1 MHQFSDRHIGSSA
14 QDSQLMLDT
23 LGLDCLDDLIRQT
36 IPAHI
41 LAEDKIR
48 LDAPLSEW
56 EALQRLQQ
64 IASRNQV
71 WRSYIGMGYANTIT
85 PPVIQRNILENP
97 NWYTPYT
104 PYQAEISQGRL
115 EALLNFQTMVIDLT
129 GMEIANASL
138 LDEATATAEAMT
150 MIYGLHEAKGD
161 RFWVSDQCHPQTIA
175 VVKTRA
181 LPLGIKVEVG
191 NWQELPLDPSCF
203 GILLSYPTTEGKVE
217 DYENLVQ
224 QAHAQG
230 TRVIVATDLLAL
242 TLLKPPGEWGADVVV
257 GNSQRF
263 GVPLGFGGPH
273 AAFFA
278 TREAYKRQ
286 VPGRIVGVSRD
297 RHGRPALRLALQTRE
312 QHIRREK
319 ATSNIC
325 TAQVL
330 LAVMAS
336 MYAVYHGAEGLRQIA
351 ERIHQSTISLA
362 RGIES
367 LGFPL
372 AHSVFFD
379 TIKVLLG
386 AVPLGQIIQRASNY
400 RINLRPYPA
409 DNAVGITLD
418 ETVCNHDLQHLL
430 MIFAGE
436 GETLPVKQSNLP
448 SPIPTALQRS
458 SPYLTHPTFQR
469 YRTETEL
476 LRYIQQLQNKDI
488 SLTHGMIP
496 LGSCT
501 MKLNATAEMLPISW
515 AEFNQIHPFAPAE
528 QTAGYQILIDQ
539 LGEWLKEIT
548 GLAGI
553 SFQPNAGSQG
563 EYAGL
568 LAIQAYHR
576 ARGQEQRRVCLIP
589 QSAHGTNPASAVM
602 AGMRVIS
609 VQCDRNGNVDIAD
622 LKAKAAQH
630 QHELSALMVTYPSTH
645 GVFEEGITEI
655 CDIIHYYGG
664 QVYMDGAN
672 LNAMVGLCRP
682 ADLGIDVCH
691 LNLHKTFCI
700 PHGGGGPGVGPIGV
714 KSHLIPF
721 LPSTELD
728 GGIRVSAAPWG
739 SASILPISWM
749 YIAMMGA
756 KGLTQATKVA
766 ILHANYIAHRLAP
779 HYPILYT
786 GKHGFVA
793 HECIIDLRPCKTTAG
808 IEVDDI
814 AKRLIDYGFHAPTVS
829 WPVVG
834 TMMIEPTE
842 SESKAELDR
851 FCSAMISIKEEIE
864 AIAAGMLDR
873 HNNPLKNAPHT
884 AYDLICEPWQYPY
897 SRQLGAYP
905 ADWLKHHKYWPPVS
919 RIDNAYGDR
928 HLFCTC
934 PPVSDMETE

>member
-1 MHQFSDRHIGSSA
+1 MPQFSDRHIGSSA
-14 QDSQLMLDT
+14 QDMQLMLDS
-23 LGLDCLDDLIRQT
+23 LGLESLDDLIQKT
-36 IPAHI
+36 IPPQL
-41 LAEDKIR
+41 LAKHP
-48 LDAPLSEW
+48 LQLPAPLSEW
-56 EALQRLQQ
+56 EALQRLKD

-115 EALLNFQTMVIDLT
+115 EALLNFQTMVVDLT
-129 GMEIANASL
+129 GMEMANASL

-150 MIYGLHEAKGD
+150 MLYGLHEAKGD
-161 RFWVSDQCHPQTIA
+161 RFWVSAQCHPQTIA

-191 NWQELPLDPSCF
+191 NWQELQLDPSYF

-230 TRVIVATDLLAL
+230 ARVIVATDLLAL

-273 AAFFA
+273 AGFFA
-278 TREAYKRQ
+278 TKEAYKRQ
-286 VPGRIVGVSRD
+286 VPGRIVGLSQD
-297 RHGRPALRLALQTRE
+297 SKGRPALRLALQTRE

-330 LAVMAS
+330 LAVMAG
-336 MYAVYHGAEGLRQIA
+336 MYTVYHGAEGLQQIA
-351 ERIHQSTISLA
+351 QQIHQSTISLA
-362 RGIES
+362 QGIEN
-367 LGFPL
+367 LGFTL

-379 TIKVLLG
+379 TIKVYLG
-386 AVPLGQIIQRASNY
+386 NITLSEIKQRCSTY
-400 RINLRPYPA
+400 RINLRPYPE

-418 ETVCNHDLQHLL
+418 ETVSDRDLHHLL

-436 GETLPVKQSNLP
+436 GETLPLKQANLP
-448 SPIPTALQRS
+448 SPIPAVLQRS
-458 SPYLTHPTFQR
+458 SSYLTHPTFQR

-476 LRYIQQLQNKDI
+476 LRYMQQLQSKDI

-515 AEFNQIHPFAPAE
+515 AEFNQIHPFAPAD
-528 QTAGYQILIDQ
+528 QTTGYQILIEE

-548 GLAGI
+548 GFAGI

-568 LAIQAYHR
+568 LAIQAYQR

-602 AGMRVIS
+602 AGMQVIS

-622 LKAKAAQH
+622 LKAKAERH

-721 LPSTELD
+721 LPSMELD
-728 GGIRVSAAPWG
+728 DGIRVSAAPWG

-793 HECIIDLRPCKTTAG
+793 HECIIDLRPCKTEVG

-829 WPVVG
+829 WPVAG

-842 SESKAELDR
+842 SESKVELDR
-851 FCSAMISIKEEIE
+851 FCSAMISIKEEID

-884 AYDLICEPWQYPY
+884 AYDLICASWQYPY

-905 ADWLKHHKYWPPVS
+905 AEWLKHHKYWSSVS

-934 PPVSDMETE
+934 PPLSDMETE

>member
-1 MHQFSDRHIGSSA
+1 MPQFSDRHIGSSA
-14 QDSQLMLDT
+14 QDMQLMLDS
-23 LGLDCLDDLIRQT
+23 LALESLDDLIAKTVPPQL
-36 IPAHI
+36 
-41 LAEDKIR
+41 LAKQA
-48 LDAPLSEW
+48 LQLPAPLSEW
-56 EALQRLQQ
+56 EAVQRLKD

-115 EALLNFQTMVIDLT
+115 EALLNFQTMVVDLT

-161 RFWVSDQCHPQTIA
+161 RFWVSAQCHPQTIA

-217 DYENLVQ
+217 DYEQLVQ

-330 LAVMAS
+330 LAVMAG

-351 ERIHQSTISLA
+351 QQIHQSTISLA
-362 RGIES
+362 QGIES
-367 LGFPL
+367 LGFRL

-379 TIKVLLG
+379 TIKVFLG
-386 AVPLGQIIQRASNY
+386 DITLSEIQRRCSKY

-418 ETVCNHDLQHLL
+418 ETVSDRNLHHLL

-436 GETLPVKQSNLP
+436 GETLPMKQANLP
-448 SPIPTALQRS
+448 SPIPTALQRR

-476 LRYIQQLQNKDI
+476 LRYMQQLQNKDI

-501 MKLNATAEMLPISW
+501 MKLNATAEMLPM
-515 AEFNQIHPFAPAE
+515 
-528 QTAGYQILIDQ
+528 GR
-539 LGEWLKEIT
+539 
-548 GLAGI
+548 
-553 SFQPNAGSQG
+553 
-563 EYAGL
+563 
-568 LAIQAYHR
+568 IQA
-576 ARGQEQRRVCLIP
+576 
-589 QSAHGTNPASAVM
+589 NPS
-602 AGMRVIS
+602 
-609 VQCDRNGNVDIAD
+609 
-622 LKAKAAQH
+622 
-630 QHELSALMVTYPSTH
+630 
-645 GVFEEGITEI
+645 
-655 CDIIHYYGG
+655 
-664 QVYMDGAN
+664 
-672 LNAMVGLCRP
+672 
-682 ADLGIDVCH
+682 
-691 LNLHKTFCI
+691 
-700 PHGGGGPGVGPIGV
+700 
-714 KSHLIPF
+714 
-721 LPSTELD
+721 
-728 GGIRVSAAPWG
+728 
-739 SASILPISWM
+739 
-749 YIAMMGA
+749 
-756 KGLTQATKVA
+756 
-766 ILHANYIAHRLAP
+766 
-779 HYPILYT
+779 
-786 GKHGFVA
+786 
-793 HECIIDLRPCKTTAG
+793 LRS
-808 IEVDDI
+808 
-814 AKRLIDYGFHAPTVS
+814 F
-829 WPVVG
+829 
-834 TMMIEPTE
+834 
-842 SESKAELDR
+842 
-851 FCSAMISIKEEIE
+851 
-864 AIAAGMLDR
+864 
-873 HNNPLKNAPHT
+873 
-884 AYDLICEPWQYPY
+884 
-897 SRQLGAYP
+897 
-905 ADWLKHHKYWPPVS
+905 
-919 RIDNAYGDR
+919 
-928 HLFCTC
+928 
-934 PPVSDMETE
+934 